1 MIRSDFHMHTAFS
14 GDCKASAREMIE
26 GALKKGMRT
35 ICITDHNDKDYPI
48 QEDDT
53 EEDFV
58 FDVEEYFRI
67 LRELQQEYAGRI
79 EIRIGIELGLQPHL
93 GEYYEKLVN
102 SYPFDFVLGSVHV
115 VNGSDPYYGEIFR
128 GQTDREAYE
137 QTFITTL
144 KNIEMVKDFDVLG
157 HLDYVVRYGTY
168 GIQEYSYRRFAEY
181 IDEILRKIIAQGKGL
196 EMNMAGM
203 KYGLGFAHPHPD
215 ILKRYKELGGE
226 IVTIGADAH
235 CPEHIAYDF
244 RKAGAILKACGFE
257 YYTEFK
263 ERMPIFKHV
272 P

>member
-48 QEDDT
+48 HEDDT
-53 EEDFV
+53 EDDFV

-157 HLDYVVRYGTY
+157 HLDYVVRYGPNRNRFYTY
-168 GIQEYSYRRFAEY
+168 EKHKEI
-181 IDEILRKIIAQGKGL
+181 IDEILRCLIEKGIGL
-196 EMNMAGM
+196 ELNTSGFR
-203 KYGLGFAHPHPD
+203 YGLGHPSPHED
-215 ILKRYKELGGE
+215 ILERYHDLGGE
-226 IVTIGADAH
+226 IITIGSDAH
-235 CPEHIAYDF
+235 SPEYFAYEF
-244 RKAGAILKACGFE
+244 TKAQNILKKCGFT
-257 YYTEFK
+257 YYTYFK
-263 ERMPIFKHV
+263 ERKPRFEKL
-272 P
+272 